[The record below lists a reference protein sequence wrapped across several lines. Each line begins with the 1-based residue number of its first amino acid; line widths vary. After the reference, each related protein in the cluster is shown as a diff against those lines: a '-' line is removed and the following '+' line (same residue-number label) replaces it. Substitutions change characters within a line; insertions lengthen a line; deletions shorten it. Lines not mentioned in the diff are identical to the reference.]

1 MIKIGLFGYGHLGK
15 IHQKCL
21 SETPFDLIG
30 FHDPAISGGLDTIQ
44 YYDHQDALMEV
55 CDACI
60 IASTTTSHYDLIVK
74 AIANGKHFFVEK
86 PMTSTVEEAKHI
98 DKLLIENP
106 DIISQVGFVER
117 YNPAYTFVESAI
129 DKPRFIEVHRLA
141 SFNPRGNDVSVVLDL
156 MIHDL
161 DLVLGM
167 IPSKVKE
174 IKANG
179 LKLISDS
186 LDLCNVRLEFEDRS
200 VANLTASRMSL
211 KMMRKFRVFQEN
223 AYISLDLDERKAQIV
238 NLSDTEMKDAMKLEF
253 NGKEKFLQISTS
265 GKLEGNAIVEELKDF
280 HKSITHNI
288 QPRTNCRAAL
298 RTSIVADKIERIAN
312 ESSVI

>member
-15 IHQKCL
+15 IHEKCL
-21 SETPFDLIG
+21 QETSFDLIG
-30 FHDPAISGGLDTIQ
+30 FHDPAFSDGIGTLQ
-44 YYDHQDALMEV
+44 YYDQDKLMEA

-74 AIANGKHFFVEK
+74 AITKGKHFFVEK
-86 PMTSTVEEAKHI
+86 PMTSTVEQAMLI
-98 DKLLIENP
+98 DQLLMKNP
-106 DIISQVGFVER
+106 HIISQVGFVER

-129 DKPRFIEVHRLA
+129 EKPRFIEVHRLA

-186 LDLCNVRLEFEDRS
+186 LDLCNVRLEFEDKS

-280 HKSITHNI
+280 YKAITDNT
-288 QPRTNCRAAL
+288 QPKTNCRAAL
-298 RTSIVADKIERIAN
+298 RTSIVADEIEKIAN